1 MELCTFSENS
11 LKEFDFKAENNKE
24 VGLLNDNCELHRSF
38 GRRLM
43 KRLALSGIIFAATL
57 GVFAGDA
64 AAFVDIGISQDGRTY
79 AFAEYGKTDKT
90 FQGYAEIYT
99 VDIEK
104 NDFVAGEIFRTNP
117 SNATNAK
124 SGKAVFE
131 ELYDKANWKL
141 RKYDFKPAPVDNLL
155 YVRDDQKEGE
165 SEIIFKDFEGSTN
178 EQSVFYHI
186 KLAKT
191 VFGSGTNLRS
201 SFFITMEKKDG
212 EGNVI
217 SRNIVGSPDIK
228 RKQVTDYRIDRIF
241 SDKTGRNLVFVIE
254 KTLSDVNG
262 VSIRYMVETIRL

>member
-1 MELCTFSENS
+1 
-11 LKEFDFKAENNKE
+11 
-24 VGLLNDNCELHRSF
+24 
-38 GRRLM
+38 M
-43 KRLALSGIIFAATL
+43 KKILLSGMIFAASL
-57 GVFAGDA
+57 MSFAGDA
-64 AAFVDIGISQDGRTY
+64 AAFVDLGISQDGRTY
-79 AFAEYGKTDKT
+79 AFAEYGKTDKA

-104 NDFVAGEIFRTNP
+104 NDFVDGEVFRTNP
-117 SNATNAK
+117 SNATSSK

-131 ELYDKANWKL
+131 DLYEKASWKL

-155 YVRDDQKEGE
+155 YVRDDTKEGE
-165 SEIIFKDFEGSTN
+165 SEIVFKDFEGSTT
-178 EQSVFYHI
+178 EQEVYYHI

-191 VFGSGTNLRS
+191 VFGSGENLRS

-228 RKQVTDYRIDRIF
+228 RKKVTDYRIDRIF
-241 SDKTGRNLVFVIE
+241 SDKTRRNLVFVVE

-262 VSIRYMVETIRL
+262 SSIRYMVETIRM